1 MQYIVNHDT
10 TYCFTP
16 VSFAEIG
23 KHQPQR
29 QNNEFSKFYESR
41 GKLTHRRLNLN
52 GSKVNLNLNLN
63 LNDKGAYKRSAL
75 FPWQRTQHQ
84 TLHGRTSWM
93 PTNPH
98 QDIMVQNLQFLFDR
112 VPTTSINRYG
122 LLNEASDEKY
132 WTKLVQYL
140 LHSDAPLPEHS
151 SLVALSSSPVT
162 GAKTTLMLSSPQH
175 RATKRQSQRLQLR
188 AWSSAASPNFD
199 FDPKQWMNDPVLLA
213 DKVGH
218 SLSHTLKLL
227 GLGLGASEK
236 SKWPGSITRIRTIK
250 RWWAWQ
256 RQEHPNFSN
265 WRTMPTCSSDSEEN
279 YDASMDTELS
289 NMAPIRDTQ
298 C

>member
-1 MQYIVNHDT
+1 MKQLIVVHDHLLFQPSNNLFVLFLQFYLLFMQYIVNHDT

-29 QNNEFSKFYESR
+29 QNKEFSKFYESR
-41 GKLTHRRLNLN
+41 GKLTHRHLSLN

-188 AWSSAASPNFD
+188 A
-199 FDPKQWMNDPVLLA
+199 
-213 DKVGH
+213 
-218 SLSHTLKLL
+218 
-227 GLGLGASEK
+227 
-236 SKWPGSITRIRTIK
+236 
-250 RWWAWQ
+250 
-256 RQEHPNFSN
+256 
-265 WRTMPTCSSDSEEN
+265 
-279 YDASMDTELS
+279 
-289 NMAPIRDTQ
+289 
-298 C
+298 